1 MALRIAKATN
11 TYAESWVNMQIKLT
25 LWNAYPHEPKKCNGI
40 FGLYFQKKE
49 IINYNFLF

>member
-25 LWNAYPHEPKKCNGI
+25 LWNAYPHEPKNVMVFSDYI
-40 FGLYFQKKE
+40 FKKKK
-49 IINYNFLF
+49 